1 MVVAIILL
9 IWDLF
14 GIMAFVM
21 QAMMTE
27 EMLTAMP
34 AEDQEIYRNTPSWI
48 TGAYFVAVFGATLGS
63 LALILKKKW
72 AMPLFILSLIAVIV
86 QMSYTLFAAGVL
98 ELKGATSAIFPL
110 IIVFIGAYQIILSNQ
125 AIKKNW
131 IV

>member
-21 QAMMTE
+21 QIMMTE
-27 EMLTAMP
+27 EMMAALP
-34 AEDQEIYRNTPSWI
+34 EAEQEIYRNTPSWI

-72 AMPLFILSLIAVIV
+72 AMPMFIASLIAVIV
-86 QMSYTLFAAGVL
+86 QMSYTLFVAGVL
-98 ELKGATSAIFPL
+98 DLRGPSSAIFPM
-110 IIVFIGAYQIILSNQ
+110 IIVLIGAYQIILTNQ
-125 AIKKNW
+125 AIKKGW